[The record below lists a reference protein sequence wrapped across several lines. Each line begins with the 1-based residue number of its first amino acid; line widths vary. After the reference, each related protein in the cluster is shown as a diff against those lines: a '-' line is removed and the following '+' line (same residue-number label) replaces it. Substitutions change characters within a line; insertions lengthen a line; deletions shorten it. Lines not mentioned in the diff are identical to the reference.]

1 MVMLGCGFNRSSQHT
16 VQIVEPVRARVLQMV
31 AVAVLERVQVKVQ
44 EMQVDGQVRQVVI
57 PVEIE
62 AMVDRDKS
70 ANKLVPQTE

>member
-1 MVMLGCGFNRSSQHT
+1 MGAVLVVAVR
-16 VQIVEPVRARVLQMV
+16 VPVRARVLQMV

-62 AMVDRDKS
+62 AMVNRDK
-70 ANKLVPQTE
+70 

>member
-1 MVMLGCGFNRSSQHT
+1 MGAVLVVAVR
-16 VQIVEPVRARVLQMV
+16 VPVRARVLQMV

-62 AMVDRDKS
+62 VMVNRDK
-70 ANKLVPQTE
+70 